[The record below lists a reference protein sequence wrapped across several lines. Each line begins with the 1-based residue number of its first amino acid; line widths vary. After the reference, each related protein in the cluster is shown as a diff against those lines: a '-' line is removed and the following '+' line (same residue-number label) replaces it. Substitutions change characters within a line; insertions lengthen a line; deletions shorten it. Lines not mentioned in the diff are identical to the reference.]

1 MSAIKY
7 YSLDGDEEVPYE
19 FVVVRNVNGKPE
31 FCASFVNT
39 NCLAYEN
46 GVLLKFHERNDEL
59 RAENTKL
66 LDEKIDA
73 YNEKVV
79 AQLEAD
85 ELRAENSKLRKRVAE
100 LDELLPENGRWYRAE
115 TVEAYV
121 TEIAKLRDLCSEL
134 LENLMPELC
143 GKAYWPCPNRDWH
156 KCNDGTCGNKDFV
169 LRAQSLGVDVDG
181 G

>member
-1 MSAIKY
+1 MSRTDLDPSTLAKALRRMAGDGSIKWVH
-7 YSLDGDEEVPYE
+7 EPIQ
-19 FVVVRNVNGKPE
+19 
-31 FCASFVNT
+31 AS
-39 NCLAYEN
+39 
-46 GVLLKFHERNDEL
+46 VLLKFHERNDEL
-59 RAENTKL
+59 RAENAKL

-121 TEIAKLRDLCSEL
+121 TEIAKLREL
-134 LENLMPELC
+134 VADMWLQLLN
-143 GKAYWPCPNRDWH
+143 AYDRKEVDEFA
-156 KCNDGTCGNKDFV
+156 D
-169 LRAQSLGVDVDG
+169 RMRELGVVVTNG
-181 G
+181 